1 MTATSVALAAPGQ
14 AAPVLSFCVAFLPAF
29 LFSAR
34 RYPPLSAVLAVW
46 YLAAAVLSRYPL
58 FQEVGA
64 WHDDDLPAFLVL
76 ATVPTVPLVVFGL
89 WYARSARLRSFLLEE
104 VPAWAYIGVQ
114 VYRLAG
120 LSYLKMRSDGVF
132 PDYFG
137 LQVGL
142 LDGFIGVTALP
153 LALHVR
159 ANGLSCCRLLVMTWS
174 VVGMY
179 DLAGAFSITIANFFG
194 ALPMTSG
201 IAPSAMGTFPTTLI
215 IYFQVPLAIIIH
227 GLFLYNID
235 AIIAGSLE
243 KSE

>member
-1 MTATSVALAAPGQ
+1 MTAASVALDAPGQ

-29 LFSAR
+29 VFSAR
-34 RYPPLSAVLAVW
+34 RYPPLSAALAAW

-64 WHDDDLPAFLVL
+64 WHYDRDVPAFLVL
-76 ATVPTVPLVVFGL
+76 ATVPTVPLVVFAV
-89 WYARSARLRSFLLEE
+89 WYARSERLRRFLLEE

-120 LSYLKMRSDGVF
+120 VSYLKVRYDGVF

-142 LDGFIGVTALP
+142 LDGFIGATALP
-153 LALHVR
+153 LALYVR
-159 ANGLSCCRLLVMTWS
+159 AGGLDCCRALVMAWS

-179 DLAGAFSITIANFFG
+179 DLAGAFSITIANFCG
-194 ALPMTSG
+194 LLPMT
-201 IAPSAMGTFPTTLI
+201 IAPSAMGTFPMTLI

-227 GLFLYNID
+227 GLFLYNVD
-235 AIIAGSLE
+235 AIIAGSRK